1 MTTPAPE
8 PCGDAVERAV
18 DRIIDLLSD
27 EPPIGQH
34 RRAISEEQWDQKETV
49 EFAGEWLGPATINEE
64 KP

>member
-1 MTTPAPE
+1 M
-8 PCGDAVERAV
+8 ERAV